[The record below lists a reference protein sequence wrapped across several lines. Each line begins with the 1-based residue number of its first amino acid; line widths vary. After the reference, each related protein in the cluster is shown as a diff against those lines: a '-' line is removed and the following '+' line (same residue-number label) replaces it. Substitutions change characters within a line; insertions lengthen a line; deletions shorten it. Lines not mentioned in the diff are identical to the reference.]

1 MAGSDLSPRMFRLCA
16 ALALLSS
23 CVTTISN
30 QSARETMFAS
40 LSKRASFELGCSVDP
55 ADITLIAQTEY
66 GVEKCGCRA
75 TYLSTSAG
83 WVLNSASGE
92 KCAVTK

>member
-1 MAGSDLSPRMFRLCA
+1 MAGSDLSPHMFRLCA

-30 QSARETMFAS
+30 KAARETMFAS
-40 LSKRASFELGCSVDP
+40 LSQRASFELGCTVDP
-55 ADITLIAQTEY
+55 ADITLLGQTEY

-83 WVLNSASGE
+83 WVLNAASGE
-92 KCAVTK
+92 KCIVTK